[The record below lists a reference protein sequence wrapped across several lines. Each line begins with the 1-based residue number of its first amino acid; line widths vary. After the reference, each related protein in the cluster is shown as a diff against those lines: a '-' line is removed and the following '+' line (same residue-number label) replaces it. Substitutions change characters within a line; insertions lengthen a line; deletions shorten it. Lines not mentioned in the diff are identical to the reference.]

1 MKFIIVSGLSGAG
14 KSTVMSILEDSG
26 FFCVDNM
33 PPALIPK
40 FAELCLAGTG
50 GYERV
55 ALVCDIRGGQTFD
68 GLFAA
73 LDVLRDMK
81 LNDQILF
88 VEADTA
94 TIIKRYKQT
103 RRAHPLM
110 APGRGLDQAVEME
123 RKAMEPVRARAAFV
137 IKTTALSVQKLRDEV
152 LELLAPDQEPRER
165 MVVTV
170 LSFGFKY
177 GLPMEADMVFDA
189 RFLPNPYYVEAL
201 REHTGLDGPVRD
213 YIFQFPET
221 EEFLGHLEG
230 LLAFLLPRFVE
241 EGKSALVV
249 AVGCTGGKHRS
260 VAMAHALAE
269 FIRSQGYHAGEN
281 HRDMMRA

>member
-1 MKFIIVSGLSGAG
+1 VKFIIVSGLSGAG
-14 KSTVMSILEDSG
+14 KSTVMSVLEDSG

-50 GYERV
+50 ACERV
-55 ALVCDIRGGQTFD
+55 AMVCDIRGGQNFE
-68 GLFAA
+68 GLFGA
-73 LDVLRDMK
+73 LDALRGMHLDYR
-81 LNDQILF
+81 ILF
-88 VEADTA
+88 VEADTEA
-94 TIIKRYKQT
+94 IIKRYKQT

-110 APGRGLDQAVEME
+110 SPGGGLARAVELE
-123 RKAMEPVRARAAFV
+123 RQAMAPVRARAAFV
-137 IKTTALSVQKLRDEV
+137 LNTTALSVRELRDEV
-152 LELLAPDQEPRER
+152 LELLAPDQEPWER

-170 LSFGFKY
+170 VSFGFKY
-177 GLPMEADMVFDA
+177 GLPMEADMVIDA
-189 RFLPNPYYVEAL
+189 RFLPNPFYVEGL
-201 REHTGLDGPVRD
+201 RDLTGLDAPVRD

-221 EEFLGHLEG
+221 EEFLGHLRS

-260 VAMAHALAE
+260 VAVARALAE
-269 FIRSQGYHAGEN
+269 FIRGQGYRAGEN
-281 HRDMMRA
+281 HRDMTRA